1 MVIKIPRTR
10 KGSLSL
16 NTLELLKL
24 NRSKLDDITLSLY
37 KKGLSF
43 EDIRSFL
50 DEMFDS
56 SVSPSTITQLTKTF
70 AQFRQ
75 AWENSQLEKHYLA
88 VFCDV
93 VFVTVKRGN
102 SYSKEGIF
110 IAIGVREDF
119 KRELLILDINP
130 TEGATNW
137 KELLLDLRDRK
148 GVQQI
153 DLFIA
158 DGITGLEDEL
168 AKVYPTTDFQKCV
181 VHKIRNILSKVKPKH
196 KTEISKDLKY
206 VFDNFES
213 TDTQDKV
220 NQKLQEFLNK
230 MGKDI
235 S

>member
-1 MVIKIPRTR
+1 
-10 KGSLSL
+10 
-16 NTLELLKL
+16 
-24 NRSKLDDITLSLY
+24 
-37 KKGLSF
+37 
-43 EDIRSFL
+43 
-50 DEMFDS
+50 MFDS
-56 SVSPSTITQLTKTF
+56 SVSPSTITELTKTF

-93 VFVTVKRGN
+93 VFVTVKRGG

-130 TEGATNW
+130 TEGAANW

-196 KTEISKDLKY
+196 KTEIAEDLKY

-230 MGKDI
+230 WEKIYPRVKTQLDPQNLNSNI
-235 S
+235 NYYFTYVDYHPKVRRLIYTTNSIENLK